1 MVEMDVTAPL
11 IQALAGWAQEHGTS
25 LAPDVEVYQDPVTGL
40 SFRARQNI
48 PPGTKMV
55 DCSFRTTLSYLNTI
69 ELCSSFQT
77 R

>member
-1 MVEMDVTAPL
+1 MDVTAPL

-48 PPGTKMV
+48 PPVSDK
-55 DCSFRTTLSYLNTI
+55 
-69 ELCSSFQT
+69 
-77 R
+77 